1 MTSLDLYGKGGE
13 RLGWQ
18 KPQFQGLVMPIDI
31 RVRDGVALW
40 RA

>member
-18 KPQFQGLVMPIDI
+18 KPRFQVLGVPKDI

-40 RA
+40 RV